1 MGVSFLLRYNSGA
14 MTYKELEKYL
24 EDNANKKFA
33 DFAKTVS
40 NSEYLV
46 FGVKN
51 PVLRQIVKEHVKDE
65 KMRLEDF
72 KTGKYLEIDFIYF
85 GLALSRCKNIDEQLE
100 FLKQNIKKAK
110 SWAITD
116 TAATYLKKLTFDKY
130 WSFFLSLVKSPFIFD
145 RRMAFVVGLKLAKD
159 KSILNTTKYIKKDDE
174 YMVMMAE
181 AWLLA
186 TVAIYYPNEVYDYF
200 LECDDLTLKRKT
212 ISKMVDSFRIDE
224 ATKER
229 FKGLR

>member
-1 MGVSFLLRYNSGA
+1 
-14 MTYKELEKYL
+14 
-24 EDNANKKFA
+24 
-33 DFAKTVS
+33 
-40 NSEYLV
+40 
-46 FGVKN
+46 
-51 PVLRQIVKEHVKDE
+51 
-65 KMRLEDF
+65 
-72 KTGKYLEIDFIYF
+72 
-85 GLALSRCKNIDEQLE
+85 
-100 FLKQNIKKAK
+100 
-110 SWAITD
+110 
-116 TAATYLKKLTFDKY
+116 
-130 WSFFLSLVKSPFIFD
+130 
-145 RRMAFVVGLKLAKD
+145 MAFVVGLKLAKD